1 MESLDFSSRKLSK
14 EDVWTGVGG
23 SFLVHSLIVVLAIVG
38 PFSPSKT
45 VLANPFWT
53 VNLVTTQDIGLGKDT
68 APKGTTVKGAT
79 EPKSQDDQKTSSANR
94 AKSGPMVPVKR
105 LQLDEPNA
113 RPEAEIKKMEAPEV
127 PKFSTNSQSAAAVEK
142 SVEKLIPKPKTPERV
157 QVAQG
162 AKEGG
167 EKGSPAPS
175 NTEKKEGQGAPT
187 EKKEGQS
194 APGGGQ
200 SGEKGATGSR
210 DGAAKGAGEKG
221 VQQGGPPG
229 GADGAQVGLARRLY
243 YTEIWNAIRRQW
255 ALPEFLKA
263 QRLETVLIIVLRRD
277 GKVLDMRVEK
287 SSGNEVYDESARRAV
302 RKAEPLP
309 PFPAIYS
316 PAQEEIG
323 LRFRPED
330 LS

>member
-1 MESLDFSSRKLSK
+1 MVISLESLDFSSRKLSK

-23 SFLVHSLIVVLAIVG
+23 SFLVHSLIVVLAIMG
-38 PFSPSKT
+38 PFSSSKT

-53 VNLVTTQDIGLGKDT
+53 VNLVTMQDIGLGKDA
-68 APKGTTVKGAT
+68 APKGATVKGVT
-79 EPKSQDDQKTSSANR
+79 EPKSQDGQKTSSADR
-94 AKSGPMVPVKR
+94 AKSGPLVPVKR
-105 LQLDEPNA
+105 LQLDEPNT

-162 AKEGG
+162 AKDGG

-175 NTEKKEGQGAPT
+175 NTEKKEGQGAP
-187 EKKEGQS
+187 
-194 APGGGQ
+194 GGGQ

-210 DGAAKGAGEKG
+210 DGVAKGAGEKG
-221 VQQGGPPG
+221 AQQGGPPG

-255 ALPEFLKA
+255 ALPEFLKS

-277 GKVLDMRVEK
+277 GKVLDLRVEK

>member
-1 MESLDFSSRKLSK
+1 MESLDFSPRKLSK

-23 SFLVHSLIVVLAIVG
+23 SFLVHSLIVVLAIIG

-53 VNLVTTQDIGLGKDT
+53 VNLVTMQDIGLGKDA
-68 APKGTTVKGAT
+68 APKGTTVKGDTGA
-79 EPKSQDDQKTSSANR
+79 KSQDSQKTSSADR
-94 AKSGPMVPVKR
+94 AKSGPLVPVKR
-105 LQLDEPNA
+105 LQMDEPTA

-127 PKFSTNSQSAAAVEK
+127 PKFSTNQQSAAGVEK

-162 AKEGG
+162 AKDGG
-167 EKGSPAPS
+167 EKGSPTPS
-175 NTEKKEGQGAPT
+175 SMEKREGQGAA
-187 EKKEGQS
+187 G
-194 APGGGQ
+194 AGQ

-210 DGAAKGAGEKG
+210 GDGAKGTGEKAG
-221 VQQGGPPG
+221 QQGGPPG

-243 YTEIWNAIRRQW
+243 YTEIWNAVRRQW
-255 ALPEFLKA
+255 ALPEFLKS

>member
-1 MESLDFSSRKLSK
+1 
-14 EDVWTGVGG
+14 
-23 SFLVHSLIVVLAIVG
+23 VHSLIIVLAIVG

-45 VLANPFWT
+45 ILANPFWT
-53 VNLVTTQDIGLGKDT
+53 VNLVSMQDIGLGKDA
-68 APKGTTVKGAT
+68 APKGTTVKGAMGAKRQDGQ
-79 EPKSQDDQKTSSANR
+79 KSSSADR
-94 AKSGPMVPVKR
+94 AKSGPLVPVKR
-105 LQLDEPNA
+105 LQLDEATA
-113 RPEAEIKKMEAPEV
+113 RPEAEIKKLDAPEV
-127 PKFSTNSQSAAAVEK
+127 PKFSTSPQSSTAVEK

-167 EKGSPAPS
+167 EKGPSTPSSP
-175 NTEKKEGQGAPT
+175 EKKEGQGAS
-187 EKKEGQS
+187 GV
-194 APGGGQ
+194 GQ

-210 DGAAKGAGEKG
+210 DGTAKGTGEKG
-221 VQQGGPPG
+221 GQQGGQQGGPPG

-243 YTEIWNAIRRQW
+243 YTEIWNAVRRQW
-255 ALPEFLKA
+255 ALPEFLKS
-263 QRLETVLIIVLRRD
+263 QRLETVLVIVIRRD
-277 GKVLDMRVEK
+277 GKVLDLRVEK
-287 SSGNEVYDESARRAV
+287 SSGNDVYDESARRAV

>member
-23 SFLVHSLIVVLAIVG
+23 SFLVHSLIVVLAIMG

-53 VNLVTTQDIGLGKDT
+53 VNLVTMQDIGLGKDA
-68 APKGTTVKGAT
+68 APKGTTAKGAT
-79 EPKSQDDQKTSSANR
+79 EPKSQDGQKTSSADR
-94 AKSGPMVPVKR
+94 AKSGPLVPVKR
-105 LQLDEPNA
+105 LQMDEPNT

-162 AKEGG
+162 ATDGG
-167 EKGSPAPS
+167 EKGSPTPS
-175 NTEKKEGQGAPT
+175 NTEKKEGQG
-187 EKKEGQS
+187 

-221 VQQGGPPG
+221 GQQGGPPG

-255 ALPEFLKA
+255 ALPEFLKS

-277 GKVLDMRVEK
+277 GKVLDLRVEK

>member
-1 MESLDFSSRKLSK
+1 LESLDFSSRKLSK

-23 SFLVHSLIVVLAIVG
+23 SFLVHSLIVVLAIMG

-53 VNLVTTQDIGLGKDT
+53 VNLVTMQDIGLGKDA

-79 EPKSQDDQKTSSANR
+79 EPRGQDGQKTSSADR
-94 AKSGPMVPVKR
+94 AKSGPLVPVKR
-105 LQLDEPNA
+105 LQMDEPNT

-162 AKEGG
+162 ATDGG
-167 EKGSPAPS
+167 EKGSPTPS
-175 NTEKKEGQGAPT
+175 NTEKKEGQG
-187 EKKEGQS
+187 

-221 VQQGGPPG
+221 GQQGGPPG

-255 ALPEFLKA
+255 ALPEFLKS

-277 GKVLDMRVEK
+277 GKVLDLRVEK

>member
-1 MESLDFSSRKLSK
+1 
-14 EDVWTGVGG
+14 
-23 SFLVHSLIVVLAIVG
+23 
-38 PFSPSKT
+38 
-45 VLANPFWT
+45 
-53 VNLVTTQDIGLGKDT
+53 
-68 APKGTTVKGAT
+68 
-79 EPKSQDDQKTSSANR
+79 
-94 AKSGPMVPVKR
+94 
-105 LQLDEPNA
+105 
-113 RPEAEIKKMEAPEV
+113 
-127 PKFSTNSQSAAAVEK
+127 
-142 SVEKLIPKPKTPERV
+142 VEKLIPKPKTPERV

-162 AKEGG
+162 ATDGG
-167 EKGSPAPS
+167 EKGSPTPS
-175 NTEKKEGQGAPT
+175 NTEKKEGQG
-187 EKKEGQS
+187 

-221 VQQGGPPG
+221 GQQGGPPG

-255 ALPEFLKA
+255 ALPEFLKS

-277 GKVLDMRVEK
+277 GKVLDLRVEK

>member
-23 SFLVHSLIVVLAIVG
+23 SFLVHSLIVVLAIMG

-53 VNLVTTQDIGLGKDT
+53 VNLVTMQDIGLGKDA
-68 APKGTTVKGAT
+68 APKGTTVKGVT
-79 EPKSQDDQKTSSANR
+79 EPKSQDGQKTSSADR
-94 AKSGPMVPVKR
+94 AKSGPLVPVKR
-105 LQLDEPNA
+105 LQMDEPNT

-127 PKFSTNSQSAAAVEK
+127 PKFSTNSQSTAAVEK

-162 AKEGG
+162 ATDGG
-167 EKGSPAPS
+167 EKGSPTPS
-175 NTEKKEGQGAPT
+175 NTEKKEGQG
-187 EKKEGQS
+187 

-210 DGAAKGAGEKG
+210 DGSAKGAGEKG
-221 VQQGGPPG
+221 GQQGGPPG

-255 ALPEFLKA
+255 ALPEFLKS

-277 GKVLDMRVEK
+277 GKVLDLRVEK